1 MKYGQIESM
10 RQQHPV
16 ATMCRILGVSES
28 GYHAWRTR
36 PPSARAQEEKRL
48 EVEILAAHQ
57 RTRETC
63 GPERLQADLSDNG
76 VQVGIHR
83 IKRIRKKLGLRC
95 KQKRKFK
102 VTTDS
107 KHNLPVAPNRLDRQ
121 FAVTAPSRNISRAS
135 RRRCQ
140 RHWRV
145 NVLMVVLSIAQE
157 LSILAARRRNIPS
170 PPDDHRAGVAL
181 FDGYVVSRR
190 AAAARN
196 SLRSGNADAMKKRMR
211 RVLRTTMAPSFK
223 SLMRMV

>member
-48 EVEILAAHQ
+48 EVEIMAAHQ

-83 IKRIRKKLGLRC
+83 IKRIRRKLGATL
-95 KQKRKFK
+95 QAE
-102 VTTDS
+102 TEIQSNDG
-107 KHNLPVAPNRLDRQ
+107 LQ
-121 FAVTAPSRNISRAS
+121 
-135 RRRCQ
+135 
-140 RHWRV
+140 
-145 NVLMVVLSIAQE
+145 AQSACSTE
-157 LSILAARRRNIPS
+157 SA
-170 PPDDHRAGVAL
+170 
-181 FDGYVVSRR
+181 
-190 AAAARN
+190 
-196 SLRSGNADAMKKRMR
+196 
-211 RVLRTTMAPSFK
+211 
-223 SLMRMV
+223 